1 MKRVIE
7 NRNTTLTTGKPIL
20 KVFQHPLWHR
30 LAYGI
35 LYTILILLA
44 VIQIF
49 PLVWLLFFSLKN
61 NQEVFNTA
69 PLSFPTNPKW
79 ENYVKVWTEGN
90 IGVYFLNSVWITV
103 VAVVITVL
111 LASFVTFSITR
122 MQWKYRNLALGL
134 FMVGLMIPV
143 HSTLIPLFSFF
154 LKVNLMDN
162 PLSIILT
169 YTAFN
174 LPITIMILLGFYYT
188 LPREIEEA
196 AIMDGCSVHRMFFQI
211 ILPMTAPVMATTAII
226 NMIYNWNEFVFVNT
240 FISSDK
246 YKTLTVGIQNFIGQ
260 YMTDWGAI
268 GATLM
273 ISILPILLTFL
284 ILSNR
289 IVEGIT
295 SGAIKG

>member
-1 MKRVIE
+1 MEKGLEQQKTIVPS
-7 NRNTTLTTGKPIL
+7 GKPVRTSPG
-20 KVFQHPLWHR
+20 KPLLSR
-30 LAYGI
+30 LAKGI
-35 LYTILILLA
+35 LYMFLLIVAVVQIL
-44 VIQIF
+44 
-49 PLVWLLFFSLKN
+49 PLIWLLFFSLKN
-61 NQEVFNTA
+61 NQEVFNLP
-69 PLSFPTNPKW
+69 PLALPTEPKW

-90 IGVYFLNSVWITV
+90 IGQYFFNSVFVTGS
-103 VAVVITVL
+103 AVILTVL
-111 LASFVTFSITR
+111 LASFVTFAITR
-122 MQWKYRNLALGL
+122 MKWRFNKLVLGL

-143 HSTLIPLFSFF
+143 HSTLIPLFNFF
-154 LKVNLMDN
+154 LNVNLMDH

-188 LPREIEEA
+188 LPREVEEA
-196 AIMDGCSVHRMFFQI
+196 AIMDGCSIHRMFFQI
-211 ILPMTAPVMATTAII
+211 ILPMTAPVLATTAII

-260 YMTDWGAI
+260 YSTDWGAI

-273 ISILPILLTFL
+273 ISIIPILIVFF

-295 SGAIKG
+295 SGSVKG

>member
-1 MKRVIE
+1 MKHELE
-7 NRNTTLTTGKPIL
+7 NPSPIL
-20 KVFQHPLWHR
+20 NSKKTVFTSFEHPFWQR

-35 LYTILILLA
+35 LYTALIVVA
-44 VIQIF
+44 VFQVF
-49 PLVWLLFFSLKN
+49 PLVWLFFFSLKN

-69 PLSFPTNPKW
+69 PLSFPTSPKW

-90 IGVYFLNSVWITV
+90 IGVYFLNSVWITA
-103 VAVVITVL
+103 VAVILTVL
-111 LASFVTFSITR
+111 LASFVTFAITR
-122 MQWKYRNLALGL
+122 MKWKYKNLVLGL

-154 LKVNLMDN
+154 VKVKLMDN

-174 LPITIMILLGFYYT
+174 LPLTIMILLGFYYT
-188 LPREIEEA
+188 LPREVEEA
-196 AIMDGCSVHRMFFQI
+196 AIMDGCSIHRMFFQI
-211 ILPMTAPVMATTAII
+211 ILPMTAPVLATTAII

-260 YMTDWGAI
+260 YSIDWGAI

-273 ISILPILLTFL
+273 ISILPILFAFF

-289 IVEGIT
+289 IIEGIT
-295 SGAIKG
+295 SGSVKG